1 MSVINA
7 NYKKTELCV
16 VSYNSRGFGPLKQE
30 YCRQLISS
38 SVVGDKIPIL
48 CNQEN
53 FMLRNNTYKINQ
65 ALSNSYI
72 LIKPG
77 VKESHSSG
85 RPKGGLFIAVPGYF
99 RNNIQD
105 VSPNFWR
112 IQAVLIKT
120 HGSTILLINS
130 YFPVDTRGGRI
141 DEVEL
146 NEIFEN
152 IRIIIAENSFSS
164 FILCGDINC
173 DFLRKTDHVKTV
185 QNFLDEFSLIVSW
198 NLFEIDFTHCQELQ
212 DSSYFSTVDHFFMSH
227 DLAQHVCDAGVLHSV
242 DNSSD
247 HDPIYCTIK
256 VEPVEESR
264 AKVNTGSRKPCWSKA
279 SPEEKQSFK
288 VTLDDF
294 LSHVEVPESLTS
306 CKDVHCS
313 KKEHQNDIEK
323 HIIEVLGSI
332 EVKAFENLP
341 VSSSSSSRK
350 RKPKPG
356 WSDLVK
362 PYRDTA
368 LFWNQVWK
376 SAGRPIN
383 TVLHNVMKRS
393 RNVYHYHFKKCH
405 KSEKAIRN
413 NKLLDACVNGDGD
426 LFEQIKLLRKSSPAI
441 PASMDGE
448 QGERIPQH
456 FQNIYSRLYNSNE
469 DGDEVREVEADVK
482 GKVNQSHLKDVD
494 KVTPELVKE
503 AVRHLK
509 GNKSDPV
516 YAFSSDCLKN
526 APDILYRHLSVAI
539 QSLLIHGHVP
549 VFLLLATLVPIIKDK
564 LGSIS
569 SSKNYR
575 SIALS
580 SQVLK
585 LLDWIILLL
594 FGESLGVDELQF
606 AYQES
611 ASTTMC
617 TWTAVETIDYFMR
630 NGSEVFTCMM
640 DMTKAFD
647 LVRHSLMFKK
657 VIKTGLSII
666 FVRLIIFIYVNQM
679 ANVRWVGEFSNLFTM
694 KNGVRQGAILSA
706 IFYCIYMND
715 LFKILRRSKLGC
727 WINGDFLGILG
738 YSDDNLILAPSLHAL
753 QEMVLICEKYAR
765 EHNLKFSTDPDP
777 KKCKTKCIAFLR
789 RPRDIP
795 CIKLCGNSLPWVSTG
810 KHLGNTLENKID
822 GMKQDT
828 RVKRAQYI
836 TRNNNL
842 YQEFSFCHPH
852 TRFHLNSVYNTSFT
866 GSSLWNLFSKETDML
881 LNSWNTSFRIMFDLP
896 LSTHRY
902 FVEPV
907 SGKVHL
913 MNMLMKRFLAFLN
926 QIENSKKSIPKKI
939 LRYVKNDARS
949 NTGANLRRIMLLVN
963 KVKVCDVT
971 KKDIDEVKYAE
982 VPPEDEW
989 KVGMVR
995 EIIDIKYSRLDV
1007 ENFNE
1012 EELNEILD
1020 YLCTS

>member
-7 NYKKTELCV
+7 NSNKTELCV
-16 VSYNSRGFGPLKQE
+16 LSYNSRGFGPLKQE

-38 SVVGDKIPIL
+38 SVVGDKIPVL

-53 FMLRNNTYKINQ
+53 FMLRNNSYRISQ
-65 ALSNSYI
+65 AFSNSYI

-85 RPKGGLFIAVPGYF
+85 RPKGGLFIAVPSYF

-105 VSPNFWR
+105 VSPEFWR
-112 IQAVLIKT
+112 IQAALIKT
-120 HGSTILLINS
+120 QGSTILLINS
-130 YFPVDTRGGRI
+130 YFPVDTRGARI
-141 DEVEL
+141 DDDEL

-173 DFLRKTDHVKTV
+173 DFLRKTDHVKAV
-185 QNFLDEFSLIVSW
+185 QSFIDELSLIVSW
-198 NLFEIDFTHCQELQ
+198 NLYEIDFTYCQELQ
-212 DSSYFSTVDHFFMSH
+212 DSSHFSTVDHFFWNH
-227 DLAQHVCDAGVLHSV
+227 GLAQHVRDAGVLHSP

-247 HDPIYCTIK
+247 HEPIYCTIR
-256 VEPVEESR
+256 VEPVEITKTKESTER
-264 AKVNTGSRKPCWSKA
+264 RKPCWAKA
-279 SPEEKQSFK
+279 SHEEKESFK
-288 VTLDDF
+288 NSLDEH
-294 LSHVEVPESLTS
+294 LNHVEVPESVRS
-306 CKDVHCS
+306 CKDVHCRS
-313 KKEHQNDIEK
+313 KEHQNDVDK
-323 HIIEVLGSI
+323 YIIEVLGSI

-341 VSSSSSSRK
+341 VSSSSSRQK

-368 LFWNQVWK
+368 HFWSQVWK

-383 TVLHNVMKRS
+383 TVLHSVMKRS
-393 RNVYHYHFKKCH
+393 RNVYHYQYKKCQ
-405 KSEKAIRN
+405 KAEKAIRN

-426 LFEQIKLLRKSSPAI
+426 LFEQIKLLRKTSTTF

-448 QGERIPQH
+448 QGDKIPKH
-456 FQNIYSRLYNSNE
+456 FQDIYSKLYNSN
-469 DGDEVREVEADVK
+469 DDSDEIIEVEDFIRD
-482 GKVNQSHLKDVD
+482 KVNQTHLKDVE
-494 KVTPELVKE
+494 KVTPVVVKE
-503 AVRHLK
+503 AVKRLK
-509 GNKSDPV
+509 GNKSDPI

-526 APDILYRHLSVAI
+526 APDTLYMHLSVAL

-580 SQVLK
+580 SQILK

-606 AYQES
+606 AYQEG

-617 TWTAVETIDYFMR
+617 TWTAVETIDYFLR
-630 NGSEVFTCMM
+630 KGSEVFTCMM

-647 LVRHSLMFKK
+647 LVKHSLMFKK
-657 VIKTGLSII
+657 VIKAGLSII
-666 FVRLIIFIYVNQM
+666 FVRLIVFIYMNQM
-679 ANVRWVGEFSNLFTM
+679 ANVRWVGEFSDVFTM

-706 IFYCIYMND
+706 IFYCIYMNS
-715 LFKILRRSKLGC
+715 LFKILRRSRLGC
-727 WINGDFLGILG
+727 WINGDFLGIIG
-738 YSDDNLILAPSLHAL
+738 YSDDNLLIAPSLHAL
-753 QEMVLICEKYAR
+753 QEMVLVCENYAR
-765 EHNLKFSTDPDP
+765 DHGLKFSTDPDP
-777 KKCKTKCIAFLR
+777 KKCKTKCLAFLK

-795 CIKLCGNSLPWVSTG
+795 SIKLCGNSLPWVSSG

-828 RVKRAQYI
+828 KVKRAQYI
-836 TRNNNL
+836 ARNNNL
-842 YQEFSFCHPH
+842 HQEFSSSHPY
-852 TRFHLNSVYNTSFT
+852 TRFHINSIYNSSFS
-866 GSSLWNLFSKETDML
+866 GSSLWNLFSKESEML
-881 LNSWNTSFRIMFDLP
+881 ENSWNTSFRIMFG
-896 LSTHRY
+896 LSRCTHRY

-907 SGKVHL
+907 SGKVHVK
-913 MNMLMKRFLAFLN
+913 NMLLKRFLSFLN
-926 QIENSKKSIPKKI
+926 QIEKSKKKLPKRI
-939 LRYVKNDARS
+939 LRYVMKDTRS
-949 NTGANLRRIMLLVN
+949 TTGSNLRKMMLLFG
-963 KVKVCDVT
+963 KVKVEDITESDV
-971 KKDIDEVKYAE
+971 DAFKYAA
-982 VPPEDEW
+982 VPPGDEW
-989 KVGMVR
+989 RVELVK
-995 EIIDIKYSRLDV
+995 EIIEIRNSNLEV
-1007 ENFNE
+1007 ENFDE
-1012 EELNEILD
+1012 EELNEVLN